1 MHDPLIVAA
10 ANHAEVTVLDSR
22 GNTVQAWLLHATP
35 SRVRVCFTNG
45 TSGTIPRTHVRLTVD
60 NVAAPAEYDG
70 DTKETG
76 PDRCCHTPPAPSKQP
91 VKEAT

>member
-10 ANHAEVTVLDSR
+10 ANHAPVLVEDSR

-45 TSGTIPRTHVRLTVD
+45 TSGTIPRTHVRLHS
-60 NVAAPAEYDG
+60 P
-70 DTKETG
+70 DTTDAGSVECAG
-76 PDRCCHTPPAPSKQP
+76 AGSRVNELPAPTARP
-91 VKEAT
+91 IRGGPTDER